1 MIRVVNN
8 MNNIIEY
15 NGYQAVIEYS
25 VEDAT
30 LFGKVMDV
38 DDIILFEIEDP
49 GKAKE
54 VFKDVIEDYIKTK
67 EGVIDI

>member
-25 VEDAT
+25 AEDAT
-30 LFGKVMDV
+30 LFGKVMDI
-38 DDIILFEIEDP
+38 DDRILFEIEEP
-49 GKAKE
+49 CKAKE